1 MPTSISSYKESED
14 SPGFLLWQLT
24 ALWQRK
30 LNTLLKDL
38 DLTHAQ
44 FVVLMSAHWLV
55 LRQGH
60 VDSFGSWKPPLYIQY
75 FYTIL

>member
-44 FVVLMSAHWLV
+44 FVVLMSAHWLGIKDPSV
-55 LRQGH
+55 
-60 VDSFGSWKPPLYIQY
+60 
-75 FYTIL
+75 T